1 VKLVVSSCEVVAT
14 MDDGG
19 TEIAGGSILVE
30 DGVIT
35 WVGSGAPPDAE
46 GAEVLDG
53 SGSVALPGF
62 INTHHHMQQA
72 LTRCRAQDQS
82 LFGWLVDLYPT
93 WALVDEE
100 WMRAAAGVAMA
111 ELALSGCTT
120 TMDHHYVFPDGV
132 PNLLEAEIDAAREIG
147 IRFLGTRGSM
157 DLSVKDGGLPPD
169 SVVQDLDTILAHSE
183 EVVGR
188 YHDPAPGS
196 MLQIGI
202 APCSPFS
209 VTDRLMVESAA
220 QARRLGVR
228 LHTHIAETVDEE
240 EHCLDR
246 FGLRPLELLD
256 DRGWLGPD
264 VWLAHCVQLNDR
276 DIERVAETG
285 TGVAW
290 CPTSNL
296 RVVGGIAPARKLL
309 DHGATVG
316 LGVDGSASNDVGN
329 MTLEARMAMLVPRAV
344 GGTSAMS
351 ARDALRVATRGGA
364 GCLGRPEL
372 GSLEVGKRADIAL
385 FPVDGLAFAGA
396 EADLVAGVLLCPGP
410 RVRHLVVEGRPVV
423 RDSRLV
429 DADEDELAAAARRVT
444 ARLSATS
451 GAPA

>member
-1 VKLVVSSCEVVAT
+1 MSTTVIDGCALVT
-14 MDDGG
+14 MDADR
-19 TEIAGGSILVE
+19 TEHAVGHV
-30 DGVIT
+30 VI
-35 WVGSGAPPDAE
+35 E
-46 GAEVLDG
+46 GARISSVGAGPAPRDREATYVDG
-53 SGSVALPGF
+53 RGCLATPGLV
-62 INTHHHMQQA
+62 NTHHHLYQW
-72 LTRCRAQDQS
+72 LTRGFAVDHT
-82 LFGWLVDLYPT
+82 LFEWLTTLYPV
-93 WALVDEE
+93 WACLDEDTV
-100 WMRAAAGVAMA
+100 RTGATGA
-111 ELALSGCTT
+111 LAQLARTGCTT

-169 SVVQDLDTILAHSE
+169 SVVQDIDSIIAHSE

-209 VTDRLMVESAA
+209 VTDRLMVESAT

-228 LHTHIAETVDEE
+228 LHTHIAETVEEE
-240 EHCLDR
+240 EHCLGR

-276 DIERVAETG
+276 DIGLVAETG

-296 RVVGGIAPARKLL
+296 RVVGGIAPARALL
-309 DHGATVG
+309 DRGATVG

-329 MTLEARMAMLVPRAV
+329 MALEARMAMLVPRAV
-344 GGTSAMS
+344 GGTGAMS

-372 GSLEVGKRADIAL
+372 GSLEVGKRADVAL
-385 FPVDGLAFAGA
+385 FAADGLTFAGA

-410 RVRHLVVEGRPVV
+410 RVRHLFVEGRPVV
-423 RDSRLV
+423 RDGRLV
-429 DADEDELAAAARRVT
+429 NADEDQLVASARRVA
-444 ARLSATS
+444 ARLPAAS
-451 GAPA
+451 GAGR